1 MSGQGER
8 KELLVMMVQVG
19 RFECSCTEGWE
30 GEDCTKDVD
39 SCALE
44 DRCHNGGVCVDL
56 VRIDE

>member
-1 MSGQGER
+1 M
-8 KELLVMMVQVG
+8 VMMVQVG